1 MSGNSNVQSLTDRLE
16 FGKVGLGT
24 EDESYLKR
32 DWDFT
37 SAPVIEN
44 LPSNAGDVGSVA
56 ALGTK
61 IPHATRQPS
70 PCPTTR
76 ES

>member
-32 DWDFT
+32 GWDFT

-44 LPSNAGDVGSVA
+44 LPSNAGDVGSVT